1 MDWRIDACAYTSLS
15 IFATCGKNCKD
26 SSYMS
31 FRSVRL
37 FKWCKEY
44 VWACHAWFSTSS
56 WLPQGQG
63 PVKHTGGSPTYRTA
77 TLCTLVWDET
87 SVTWRLC
94 LPHEFKVYK
103 CLWNSSRLWNRNKCK
118 IVQYDYDIFFET
130 RSHPRSFGMSFA
142 LQQLWPYQR
151 FLGTF
156 TTTAYF
162 QTCWSYAWF
171 LPWPSSKAL
180 TRGVKIPPCWP
191 SLFFTLWVP
200 GKAGVFFQWALERAG
215 KDVAIVHQTIAPETA
230 AKLLPKY
237 GRIAECWRTSHWAS
251 LNFLIFLLISKY
263 VVWLWPAVAICGC
276 CLPWTIEF
284 AMLPTHFWL
293 WRSWIL
299 PWIGIVS
306 GVWQSTSSWAD
317 ILFHFLHIKLYED
330 ISTPIVLKASWKW
343 DSLAISLKSNW
354 LLNRARAPS
363 RCRRIRL
370 CKPSAFGCSPRL
382 KSQPNTFLGC
392 TKDKGQ
398 ATWILKNETTPL
410 LFSLWMVLSIFAHIA
425 NSWADTVLDGFK
437 SPGAMNVACTGFNGS
452 FNIIGAIHFF
462 PVVWVVSQEI
472 HPHKPVTSSYIQLL
486 YSKVP
491 NSGCPAGPA
500 RTSTHVNVACRLLRH
515 PTAEHHHQ
523 ASSPQPGTTLGEY
536 PPLVILKK
544 RQSAAAEVPRIC
556 AWNMQTTWMYTTRAH
571 THIYI

>member
-1 MDWRIDACAYTSLS
+1 MLWTCLDTSYTWHVWTCNHKCLLKLNSDLFLLFKQLLTKSNWTFCPPQHCGNLGKVKPWIDACAYTSLS

-56 WLPQGQG
+56 WLPICPRARDLSNILAVVQPTEQRHFVHWSGMR
-63 PVKHTGGSPTYRTA
+63 PRWPGGFVFHMSSR
-77 TLCTLVWDET
+77 CTNAFGIPHACGTET
-87 SVTWRLC
+87 SARSCNMTMTFFSKPGLIQDLSGCHLLC
-94 LPHEFKVYK
+94 
-103 CLWNSSRLWNRNKCK
+103 NSSGPTSDSWA
-118 IVQYDYDIFFET
+118 
-130 RSHPRSFGMSFA
+130 RS
-142 LQQLWPYQR
+142 QQLLICSFPV
-151 FLGTF
+151 
-156 TTTAYF
+156 

-215 KDVAIVHQTIAPETA
+215 KDVAIVHQTFAPETA

-263 VVWLWPAVAICGC
+263 VVWLWHAVAICGC

-317 ILFHFLHIKLYED
+317 ILFHYFF
-330 ISTPIVLKASWKW
+330 ISNYMK
-343 DSLAISLKSNW
+343 
-354 LLNRARAPS
+354 
-363 RCRRIRL
+363 
-370 CKPSAFGCSPRL
+370 
-382 KSQPNTFLGC
+382 
-392 TKDKGQ
+392 
-398 ATWILKNETTPL
+398 
-410 LFSLWMVLSIFAHIA
+410 IF
-425 NSWADTVLDGFK
+425 
-437 SPGAMNVACTGFNGS
+437 
-452 FNIIGAIHFF
+452 
-462 PVVWVVSQEI
+462 
-472 HPHKPVTSSYIQLL
+472 QLL
-486 YSKVP
+486 
-491 NSGCPAGPA
+491 
-500 RTSTHVNVACRLLRH
+500 
-515 PTAEHHHQ
+515 
-523 ASSPQPGTTLGEY
+523 
-536 PPLVILKK
+536 
-544 RQSAAAEVPRIC
+544 
-556 AWNMQTTWMYTTRAH
+556 
-571 THIYI
+571 